1 MVLAGEE
8 LDMSSVLEYA
18 VKSGNPMPPVMKDRV
33 EGSETFDSWVRQNVL
48 PAFESFKENP
58 ERVYTAADVRAH
70 LAEEVAKR
78 R

>member
-1 MVLAGEE
+1 MG
-8 LDMSSVLEYA
+8 SVLEYA
-18 VKSGNPMPPVMKDRV
+18 VKSGRPMPPVMTDMV
-33 EGSETFDSWVRQNVL
+33 EGSEAFDSWVRQNVL

-58 ERVYTAADVRAH
+58 ERVYTAEDVRAH